1 MKVVRVRQDKAFD
14 GDGARPGTGRD
25 DCTRVQDVVELSS
38 IQVRP
43 ATNRQKAPREGHLAG
58 KTVSTCASVRK
69 AAPRCATFIAKLFQT
84 YRHAP
89 HGRGHFSADLW
100 TAKLQDHAI
109 GVLQL
114 NTSS

>member
-58 KTVSTCASVRK
+58 KTVSTR
-69 AAPRCATFIAKLFQT
+69 AAKRRRGAPVHRQIISNVSSRPPRPQT
-84 YRHAP
+84 
-89 HGRGHFSADLW
+89 
-100 TAKLQDHAI
+100 LQRRSLDR
-109 GVLQL
+109 
-114 NTSS
+114 